1 MTASKLCTH
10 NIIHSVPRIFYASSS
25 RHADHE
31 PLVSY
36 VSYAFMYLRIIIFK
50 IFRCDIIDVAVEMDR
65 VLRPGGF
72 VIVQDTMEMANKLSP
87 ILRSLHWSI
96 TVHQEQF
103 LIGTKGFWRPDDIE
117 SL

>member
-1 MTASKLCTH
+1 MKLCTKY
-10 NIIHSVPRIFYASSS
+10 N
-25 RHADHE
+25 ADHG
-31 PLVSY
+31 PLASFL
-36 VSYAFMYLRIIIFK
+36 SCAFMYLRILIVK
-50 IFRCDIIDVAVEMDR
+50 IFRCDMIDVAVEMDR

-72 VIVQDTMEMANKLSP
+72 VIVQDTMEMTNKLSP

-103 LIGTKGFWRPDDIE
+103 LVGTKGFWRPEDIE